1 MRPAMTPSP
10 RDEMITVLATDGPH
24 FRCCLCPPG
33 GEALTD
39 EPPAEALDGI
49 TVVGRLHPEVVH
61 HRGDLVTAQRAGFPG
76 DALMTTGRAG
86 AHDHVP
92 HFGAG
97 HDTGTGLRH
106 GPGPP
111 FGWMGERAVAG

>member
-39 EPPAEALDGI
+39 EPPSEALDGLA
-49 TVVGRLHPEVVH
+49 VVGGLHAKVMN
-61 HRGDLVTAQRAGFPG
+61 HRRDLVPAPRPPVPG
-76 DALMTTGRAG
+76 GAVMTGSSAG

-92 HFGAG
+92 DFGAG
-97 HDTGTGLRH
+97 HD
-106 GPGPP
+106 
-111 FGWMGERAVAG
+111 